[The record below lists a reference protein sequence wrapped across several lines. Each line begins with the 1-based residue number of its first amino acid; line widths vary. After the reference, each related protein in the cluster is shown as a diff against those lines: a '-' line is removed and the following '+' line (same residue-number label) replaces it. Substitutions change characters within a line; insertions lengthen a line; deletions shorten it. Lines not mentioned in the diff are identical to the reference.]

1 MNARKMEKVVAEVI
15 EKLEKLAHVELAAEL
30 RWCWGSFQG
39 DGNPSGVVKAGIL
52 ALGVLQAAREKKGK
66 SVAKKLVD
74 SLEAALA

>member
-30 RWCWGSFQG
+30 CWCWGSFQG

-74 SLEAALA
+74 SLEASLA